1 MSVLRPQMS
10 NLYTE
15 HNRVMLVRGGM
26 QYFTVMKE
34 SIRQAQHSVH
44 LQTYIFEEDETGEE
58 IAVELINASLR
69 GVKVYLLLDGYASR
83 ELSDPFLRRL
93 TDSGIRFRFFE
104 PILKGKSFYFGRRLH
119 HKVLVADAQIALVGG
134 VNISNKYND
143 FPGDPA
149 WLDWAIRVEGEAA
162 ADLFKICVN
171 VWVRFPAEIRKIIA
185 NEKMPVIDTSMHCPV
200 RVRRND
206 WVTRKNEISRSYLE
220 MFRNAKEEI
229 IIMSSYFLPGRL
241 IRRDMSRAAKR
252 GVVIKLILAGTSDVK
267 VAKQAERYM
276 YRWLFKNRI
285 EIYEYPHNI
294 LHGKIAVYDSVWVT
308 GGSYNVNNISAYASI
323 ELNLDVKG
331 NSFAGLVK
339 DTLDGI
345 IRNDCIQFT
354 ESTYQTKYNFFQR
367 IVQYVSYE
375 LVRLVFF
382 LFTFYFRQR

>member
-1 MSVLRPQMS
+1 MTGFKPQIS
-10 NLYTE
+10 YLYTV
-15 HNRVMLVRGGM
+15 HNSVMLVRGGV
-26 QYFTVMKE
+26 QYFTAMKE
-34 SIRQAQHSVH
+34 IISQAQHSVH
-44 LQTYIFEEDETGEE
+44 LQTYIFEEDETGED
-58 IAVELINASLR
+58 IAVGLINASLR

-83 ELSDPFLRRL
+83 ELSAAFLRRL
-93 TDSGIRFRFFE
+93 TDSGIHFRFFE

-143 FPGDPA
+143 LPGDPA

-162 ADLFKICVN
+162 VDLFRICVSI
-171 VWVRFPAEIRKIIA
+171 WVKFPAEVRKIIA
-185 NEKMPVIDTSMHCPV
+185 SEKIPAIDKSMHCQV

-229 IIMSSYFLPGRL
+229 IIMSSYFLPGRI
-241 IRRDMSRAAKR
+241 IRRNMSRAVKR
-252 GVVIKLILAGTSDVK
+252 GVKFKLILAGTSDVK

-276 YRWLFKNRI
+276 YRWLFKNGI
-285 EIYEYPHNI
+285 EIYEYPNNI

-339 DTLDGI
+339 ETLDGI